1 MSVSG
6 VASVLADMHLLTV
19 IAQTRNLTQAAR
31 RLGISKASV
40 STRLRDL
47 ERVVGMSLVRRTTR
61 SVTLTAAA
69 LQLVDD
75 TQASFARIE
84 QSLEQAKDLA
94 GKPRGVLR
102 ISAPVALGRQ
112 RIAPSV
118 PDFLRRFP
126 EIRLELDLNDRFVNI
141 AQEGFDL
148 AVRHARSIPDTYIAR
163 VLCES
168 RSLLLASPDYLQRRG
183 TPQHPSDLARHDC
196 LLYLRDGPAQSWS
209 FEKFATRKRGERVS
223 VPSVG
228 RSRPTTVRCCA
239 RRLKEGWGSDC
250 CRTSV
255 RTREGWCRCWRTG
268 GRWAF
273 SVTAFMRSGLEACGL
288 RVRLNARLSICGRC
302 SGSESGSCHSATGCC
317 VSSWRCATGD
327 GGGVACAAGDAWM
340 GTGGA
345 SPTRWGGTAS
355 GHRWSGAARSRR

>member
-1 MSVSG
+1 MSGSEVAG
-6 VASVLADMHLLTV
+6 VLTDLHLLTV

-94 GKPRGVLR
+94 GKPRGLLR

-118 PDFLRRFP
+118 PDFLRRYP
-126 EIRLELDLNDRFVNI
+126 EIRLELDLSDRFVNVT
-141 AQEGFDL
+141 QEGFDL
-148 AVRHARSIPDTYIAR
+148 AVCHARSIPDTYIAR

-168 RSLLLASPDYLQRRG
+168 RSLLMASPEYLQRRG
-183 TPQHPSDLARHDC
+183 TPEHPTDLARHDC
-196 LLYLRDGPAQSWS
+196 LLYLRDGSAQSWS
-209 FEKFATRKRGERVS
+209 FAFEKAGSRKRGERIN
-223 VPSVG
+223 VPVG
-228 RSRPTTVRCCA
+228 GPFKANNSEVLRAAIV
-239 RRLKEGWGSDC
+239 
-250 CRTSV
+250 
-255 RTREGWCRCWRTG
+255 G
-268 GRWAF
+268 GLGIGLLPDF
-273 SVTAFMRSGLEACGL
+273 SLLPDSSA
-288 RVRLNARLSICGRC
+288 
-302 SGSESGSCHSATGCC
+302 ESGSM
-317 VSSWRCATGD
+317 VPVLPDWRPVGFFGD
-327 GGGVACAAGDAWM
+327 RIYAIRPGGVRASRAVECAI
-340 GTGGA
+340 
-345 SPTRWGGTAS
+345 
-355 GHRWSGAARSRR
+355 

>member
-1 MSVSG
+1 MSG
-6 VASVLADMHLLTV
+6 FRVADVLPDLHLLTI

-94 GKPRGVLR
+94 GKPRGLLR

-112 RIAPSV
+112 RIAPTV
-118 PDFLRRFP
+118 PDFLRRYP
-126 EIRLELDLNDRFVNI
+126 EIRLELDLSDRFVNVT
-141 AQEGFDL
+141 QEGFDL

-168 RSLLLASPDYLQRRG
+168 RSLLMASPEYLQRRG
-183 TPQHPSDLARHDC
+183 IPEHPTDLARHDC

-209 FEKFATRKRGERVS
+209 FAFEKAGSRKRGERIN
-223 VPSVG
+223 VPVG
-228 RSRPTTVRCCA
+228 GPFKANNSEVLRAAIVGGLGIGLLPDFSLLP
-239 RRLKEGWGSDC
+239 D
-250 CRTSV
+250 TS
-255 RTREGWCRCWRTG
+255 
-268 GRWAF
+268 A
-273 SVTAFMRSGLEACGL
+273 
-288 RVRLNARLSICGRC
+288 
-302 SGSESGSCHSATGCC
+302 ESGQLPGSSVESASM
-317 VSSWRCATGD
+317 VPVLPDWRPVGFFGD
-327 GGGVACAAGDAWM
+327 RIYAIRPGGVRASRAVECAIEHLRQVFAEEAV
-340 GTGGA
+340 
-345 SPTRWGGTAS
+345 
-355 GHRWSGAARSRR
+355 

>member
-1 MSVSG
+1 MFSKMNNVPVVLEAVMSGSEVAG
-6 VASVLADMHLLTV
+6 VLTDLHLLTV

-61 SVTLTAAA
+61 SVALTAAA

-94 GKPRGVLR
+94 GKPRGLLR

-118 PDFLRRFP
+118 PDFLRRYP
-126 EIRLELDLNDRFVNI
+126 EIRLELDLSDRFVNVT
-141 AQEGFDL
+141 QEGFDL

-168 RSLLLASPDYLQRRG
+168 RSLLMASPEYLQRRG
-183 TPQHPSDLARHDC
+183 TPEHPTDLARHDC
-196 LLYLRDGPAQSWS
+196 LLYLRDGSAQSWS
-209 FEKFATRKRGERVS
+209 FAFEKAGSRKRGERIN
-223 VPSVG
+223 VPVG
-228 RSRPTTVRCCA
+228 GPFKANNSEVLRAAIVGGLGIGLLPDFSLLP
-239 RRLKEGWGSDC
+239 D
-250 CRTSV
+250 
-255 RTREGWCRCWRTG
+255 TRAG
-268 GRWAF
+268 
-273 SVTAFMRSGLEACGL
+273 SGLLPDTKAGSGL
-288 RVRLNARLSICGRC
+288 LLDSSA
-302 SGSESGSCHSATGCC
+302 ESASM
-317 VSSWRCATGD
+317 VPVLPDWRPVGFFGD
-327 GGGVACAAGDAWM
+327 RIYAIRPGGVRASRAVECAIEHLRQVFA
-340 GTGGA
+340 
-345 SPTRWGGTAS
+345 
-355 GHRWSGAARSRR
+355 

>member
-1 MSVSG
+1 MSG
-6 VASVLADMHLLTV
+6 FRVADVLPDLHLLTI

-94 GKPRGVLR
+94 GKPRGLLR

-112 RIAPSV
+112 RIAPTV
-118 PDFLRRFP
+118 PDFLRRYP
-126 EIRLELDLNDRFVNI
+126 EIRLELDLSDRFVNVT
-141 AQEGFDL
+141 QEGFDL

-168 RSLLLASPDYLQRRG
+168 RSLLMASPEYLQRRG
-183 TPQHPSDLARHDC
+183 IPEHPTDLARHDC

-209 FEKFATRKRGERVS
+209 FAFEKAGSRKRGERVN
-223 VPSVG
+223 VPVG
-228 RSRPTTVRCCA
+228 GPFKANNSEVLRAAIV
-239 RRLKEGWGSDC
+239 
-250 CRTSV
+250 
-255 RTREGWCRCWRTG
+255 G
-268 GRWAF
+268 GLGIGLLPDF
-273 SVTAFMRSGLEACGL
+273 SLLPDSSA
-288 RVRLNARLSICGRC
+288 
-302 SGSESGSCHSATGCC
+302 ESGSM
-317 VSSWRCATGD
+317 VPVLPDWRPVGFFGD
-327 GGGVACAAGDAWM
+327 RIYAIRPGGVRASRAVECAIEHLRQVFA
-340 GTGGA
+340 
-345 SPTRWGGTAS
+345 
-355 GHRWSGAARSRR
+355 

>member
-1 MSVSG
+1 MAQSLGPARQREKAERLFSMFSKMNNVPGRKEASMSVTA
-6 VASVLADMHLLTV
+6 VAGVLADLHLLTV

-47 ERVVGMSLVRRTTR
+47 VRVVGMSLVRRTTR

-94 GKPRGVLR
+94 GKPRGLLR

-118 PDFLRRFP
+118 FVFLCRFLVF
-126 EIRLELDLNDRFVNI
+126 RLEMDLSDRFVI
-141 AQEGFDL
+141 VTQEGFDV

-168 RSLLLASPDYLQRRG
+168 RSLLMASPEYLKRRG
-183 TPQHPSDLARHDC
+183 TPEHPTDLARHDC
-196 LLYLRDGPAQSWS
+196 LLYLRDGSAQSWS
-209 FEKFATRKRGERVS
+209 FEKAGSRKRGDWINVPVGGPFKANNSEVLRAAIVGGLGIGLLPDFSLVPDVS
-223 VPSVG
+223 AELGSMVPVLPDWRPVG
-228 RSRPTTVRCCA
+228 
-239 RRLKEGWGSDC
+239 
-250 CRTSV
+250 
-255 RTREGWCRCWRTG
+255 
-268 GRWAF
+268 F
-273 SVTAFMRSGLEACGL
+273 F
-288 RVRLNARLSICGRC
+288 
-302 SGSESGSCHSATGCC
+302 
-317 VSSWRCATGD
+317 GD
-327 GGGVACAAGDAWM
+327 
-340 GTGGA
+340 
-345 SPTRWGGTAS
+345 
-355 GHRWSGAARSRR
+355 

>member
-1 MSVSG
+1 MSG
-6 VASVLADMHLLTV
+6 FRVADVLPDLHLLTI

-94 GKPRGVLR
+94 GKPRGLLR

-118 PDFLRRFP
+118 PDFLRRYP
-126 EIRLELDLNDRFVNI
+126 EIRLELDLSDRFVNVT
-141 AQEGFDL
+141 QEGFDL

-168 RSLLLASPDYLQRRG
+168 RSLLMASPEYLQRRG
-183 TPQHPSDLARHDC
+183 IPEHPTDLARHDC
-196 LLYLRDGPAQSWS
+196 LLYLRDGSAQSWS
-209 FEKFATRKRGERVS
+209 FALEKAGSRKRGERVN
-223 VPSVG
+223 VPVG
-228 RSRPTTVRCCA
+228 GPFKANNSEVLRAAIV
-239 RRLKEGWGSDC
+239 
-250 CRTSV
+250 
-255 RTREGWCRCWRTG
+255 G
-268 GRWAF
+268 GLGIGLLPDF
-273 SVTAFMRSGLEACGL
+273 SLLPESSA
-288 RVRLNARLSICGRC
+288 
-302 SGSESGSCHSATGCC
+302 ESGSM
-317 VSSWRCATGD
+317 VPVLPDWRPVGFFGD
-327 GGGVACAAGDAWM
+327 RIYAIRPGGVRASRAVECAIEHLRQVFA
-340 GTGGA
+340 
-345 SPTRWGGTAS
+345 
-355 GHRWSGAARSRR
+355 

>member
-1 MSVSG
+1 MFSKMNN
-6 VASVLADMHLLTV
+6 VLAILEAVMSGSEVAGVLTDLHLLTV

-84 QSLEQAKDLA
+84 QSLGQVKDLA
-94 GKPRGVLR
+94 GKPRGLLR
-102 ISAPVALGRQ
+102 VSAPVALGRQ

-118 PDFLRRFP
+118 PDFLRRYP
-126 EIRLELDLNDRFVNI
+126 EIRLELDLSDRFVNVT
-141 AQEGFDL
+141 QEGFDL

-168 RSLLLASPDYLQRRG
+168 RSLLMASPEYLQRRG
-183 TPQHPSDLARHDC
+183 TPEHPTDLARHDC

-209 FEKFATRKRGERVS
+209 FAFEKAGSRKRGERVN
-223 VPSVG
+223 VPVG
-228 RSRPTTVRCCA
+228 GPFKANNSEVLRAAIV
-239 RRLKEGWGSDC
+239 
-250 CRTSV
+250 
-255 RTREGWCRCWRTG
+255 G
-268 GRWAF
+268 GLGIGLLPDF
-273 SVTAFMRSGLEACGL
+273 SLLPDSSA
-288 RVRLNARLSICGRC
+288 
-302 SGSESGSCHSATGCC
+302 ESGAM
-317 VSSWRCATGD
+317 VPVLPDWRPVGFFGD
-327 GGGVACAAGDAWM
+327 RIYAIRPGGVRASRAVECAIEHLRQVFA
-340 GTGGA
+340 
-345 SPTRWGGTAS
+345 
-355 GHRWSGAARSRR
+355 

>member
-6 VASVLADMHLLTV
+6 TAGVLADLHLLTV

-84 QSLEQAKDLA
+84 QSLVQAKDLA
-94 GKPRGVLR
+94 GKPRGLLR
-102 ISAPVALGRQ
+102 ITAPVALGRQ
-112 RIAPSV
+112 RIAPTV

-126 EIRLELDLNDRFVNI
+126 EIRLELDLSDRFVNI

-148 AVRHARSIPDTYIAR
+148 AVRHARSIPDTYVAR

-168 RSLLLASPDYLQRRG
+168 HSLLLASPEYLQRRG
-183 TPQHPSDLARHDC
+183 IPEHPSDLARHDC
-196 LLYLRDGPAQSWS
+196 LLYLRDGSAQSWS
-209 FEKFATRKRGERVS
+209 FEKAGSRKRGERVS
-223 VPSVG
+223 VPVG
-228 RSRPTTVRCCA
+228 GPFKANNSEVLRAAIMGGVGIGLLPDFSAA
-239 RRLKEGWGSDC
+239 RDMFAGAAASGGASD
-250 CRTSV
+250 
-255 RTREGWCRCWRTG
+255 
-268 GRWAF
+268 F
-273 SVTAFMRSGLEACGL
+273 DSGA
-288 RVRLNARLSICGRC
+288 A
-302 SGSESGSCHSATGCC
+302 H
-317 VSSWRCATGD
+317 D
-327 GGGVACAAGDAWM
+327 GGGGMA
-340 GTGGA
+340 GTGA
-345 SPTRWGGTAS
+345 GTAP
-355 GHRWSGAARSRR
+355 GAGGAVAGGVMVRVLPDWRPVGFFGDRIYAIRPGNVRASRAVECAIEYLRQVFG

>member
-1 MSVSG
+1 MSG
-6 VASVLADMHLLTV
+6 FRVADVLPDLHLLTI

-94 GKPRGVLR
+94 GKPRGLLR

-118 PDFLRRFP
+118 PDFLRRYP
-126 EIRLELDLNDRFVNI
+126 EIRLELDLSDRFVNVT
-141 AQEGFDL
+141 QEGFDL

-168 RSLLLASPDYLQRRG
+168 RSLLMASPEYLQRRG
-183 TPQHPSDLARHDC
+183 IPEHPTDLARHDC
-196 LLYLRDGPAQSWS
+196 LLYLRDGSAQSWS
-209 FEKFATRKRGERVS
+209 FAFEKAGSRKRGERIN
-223 VPSVG
+223 VPVG
-228 RSRPTTVRCCA
+228 GPFKANNSEVLRAAIVGGLGIGLLPDFSLLP
-239 RRLKEGWGSDC
+239 D
-250 CRTSV
+250 TS
-255 RTREGWCRCWRTG
+255 
-268 GRWAF
+268 A
-273 SVTAFMRSGLEACGL
+273 
-288 RVRLNARLSICGRC
+288 
-302 SGSESGSCHSATGCC
+302 ESGQLPGSSVESASM
-317 VSSWRCATGD
+317 VPVLPDWRPVGFFGD
-327 GGGVACAAGDAWM
+327 RIYAIRPGGVRASRAVECAIEHLRQVFAEEAV
-340 GTGGA
+340 
-345 SPTRWGGTAS
+345 
-355 GHRWSGAARSRR
+355 